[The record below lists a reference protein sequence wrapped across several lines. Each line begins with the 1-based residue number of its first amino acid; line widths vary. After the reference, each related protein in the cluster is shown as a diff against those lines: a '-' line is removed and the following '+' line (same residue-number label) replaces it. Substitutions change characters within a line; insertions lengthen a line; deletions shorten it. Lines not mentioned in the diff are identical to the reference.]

1 MTSYERN
8 LYTDVCYTYSLDF
21 LKDALNR
28 TENAIVQELIF
39 ERIKEL
45 TENIK

>member
-1 MTSYERN
+1 MTAYEKG
-8 LYTDVCYTYSLDF
+8 LYTDVCYTFSLDF

-39 ERIKEL
+39 DRIKEL
-45 TENIK
+45 TEKVK